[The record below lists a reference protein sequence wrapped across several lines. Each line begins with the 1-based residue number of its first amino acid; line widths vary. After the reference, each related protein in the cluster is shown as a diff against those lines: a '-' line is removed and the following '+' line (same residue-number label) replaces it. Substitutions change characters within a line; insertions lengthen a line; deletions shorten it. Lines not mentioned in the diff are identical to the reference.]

1 MSQGPSVDEFR
12 MPLLEHIRELRT
24 RLVVSVIA
32 IVIGTGISL
41 CFAEELFLLLSG
53 PLEEA
58 LGQQG
63 GGLARLKLFEGI
75 TTWLRVGL
83 LGGLL
88 LSSPVVI
95 YQIWLFIAPGLYNR
109 ERRAVL
115 PLGLVSTALF
125 LAGAYF
131 GYAVIFRYGFP
142 FFLSIFGEQ
151 AEATLSIADYLSTAT
166 RMLLAFGVC
175 FQLPVIVF
183 FLARIGLVNARDLIT
198 GLRYAVVVIFFI
210 AALITPPDPLTQS
223 LMAAPLTLLYIISI
237 GVAKI
242 FSTKDAA

>member
-1 MSQGPSVDEFR
+1 MSQDPSVEEFR

-24 RLVVSVIA
+24 RLMVAIVA

-41 CFAEELFLLLSG
+41 CFAEEIFLLLSG
-53 PLEEA
+53 PLEES

-63 GGLARLKLFEGI
+63 GSLARLRLFEGI

-88 LSSPVVI
+88 LASPVVI
-95 YQIWLFIAPGLYNR
+95 YQIWLFVAPGLYNR
-109 ERRAVL
+109 ERRVVV
-115 PLGLVSTALF
+115 PLGFVSTLLF
-125 LAGAYF
+125 LGGAYF

-166 RMLLAFGVC
+166 RMLLAFGIC
-175 FQLPVIVF
+175 FQLPVVVF
-183 FLARIGLVNARDLIT
+183 FLARMGLVNARDLVK
-198 GLRYAVVVIFFI
+198 GLRYAIVIIFFV
-210 AALITPPDPLTQS
+210 AAMITPPDPLTQS
-223 LMAAPLTLLYIISI
+223 LMAAPLTLLYAVSI
-237 GVAKI
+237 LVAKI
-242 FSTKDAA
+242 FSTKATT